1 MKTALLKRVRV
12 GYWDAVLD
20 LDGNKSL
27 VAVLPVVGF
36 KEQELWVVKDHLDSW
51 SPMLDKSILVS
62 IHGFIPN
69 LQIMID
75 IHVGQQTEPMSSL
88 TFLIAEP
95 FSEYLKNSTA
105 AVPPATTT

>member
-75 IHVGQQTEPMSSL
+75 IHVSRSADSVNL
-88 TFLIAEP
+88 K
-95 FSEYLKNSTA
+95 SYLSHC
-105 AVPPATTT
+105 